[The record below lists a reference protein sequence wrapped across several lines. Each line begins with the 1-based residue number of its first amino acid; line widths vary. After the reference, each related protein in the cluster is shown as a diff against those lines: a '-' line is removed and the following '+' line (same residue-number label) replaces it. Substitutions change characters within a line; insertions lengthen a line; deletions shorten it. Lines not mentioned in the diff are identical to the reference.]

1 MSSSLTPPFQVFIDG
16 STGGP
21 DGLANLANVM
31 AQRYGMP
38 ETDLLE
44 RLGRGRTR
52 VKTTPELEVA
62 RSMAR
67 ELEQLGARCV
77 IVDASG
83 APVAISGGPAVA
95 RTATPAPRPSGQL
108 QSGLAAASTG
118 ATQDL
123 GVMASGGALSL
134 AALDGNDAP
143 PPPRTMTARAVPGVA
158 PVAAP
163 SAAAAPS
170 APSAPSVDQFAPPEA
185 EAVDLTIDLAGP
197 PRRASAPVAVPAS
210 PASSSGAF
218 AVPRTQTP
226 AALPPLPGAATSAAG
241 GVAARGGPLARLADP
256 TARFVVG
263 VFLCLGLAFVPAFLV
278 GRAREQPALAEIDRT
293 LAQRQG
299 QVVTTEDW
307 QQLDAVRA
315 TFRARK
321 ADTQR
326 EHAITM
332 AVIWLVLTG
341 GLAYVWF
348 RRLDWERLTT
358 GHAAR

>member
-1 MSSSLTPPFQVFIDG
+1 MSSAPTPPFQVFIDG

-21 DGLANLANVM
+21 DGLANLANIM

-44 RLGRGRTR
+44 RLGGGRTR
-52 VKTTPELEVA
+52 VKTTPDLEVA
-62 RSMAR
+62 RAMAR
-67 ELEQLGARCV
+67 ELSQLGARCV

-83 APVAISGGPAVA
+83 APVEEGGRPSVA
-95 RTATPAPRPSGQL
+95 RTATPAPRPSGQM
-108 QSGLAAASTG
+108 QSGLAAATSG
-118 ATQDL
+118 AAQDL
-123 GVMASGGALSL
+123 GVMGSGGALSL

-143 PPPRTMTARAVPGVA
+143 PPPRTMTARAVVA

-163 SAAAAPS
+163 AAPG
-170 APSAPSVDQFAPPEA
+170 ADQFAPPEA
-185 EAVDLTIDLAGP
+185 EAADLTIDLASP
-197 PRRASAPVAVPAS
+197 PRRASAPVAVPPS
-210 PASSSGAF
+210 PGASSGAI

-226 AALPPLPGAATSAAG
+226 AALPAPATAAPG

-256 TARFVVG
+256 TLRFVVG
-263 VFLCLGLAFVPAFLV
+263 VVLCLGLAFIPAFLV
-278 GRAREQPALAEIDRT
+278 DRARAVPALAEVDRT
-293 LAQRQG
+293 LQQRQA

-307 QQLDAVRA
+307 QQLDTVRA

-332 AVIWLVLTG
+332 AAIWLVLAG

-348 RRLDWERLTT
+348 RRLDWDRLIS